1 MFPKEGLESYLGVDY
16 FDFLGASA
24 LGWVILKN
32 YILEAYLQKNS
43 KKACYTEKKR
53 KYHTNIRHDNKIPTA
68 GGKGLKKIHAFSK
81 SPHSPSK
88 VKWSFNNFFSKTF
101 GSGPAQTLTL
111 DEKQ

>member
-1 MFPKEGLESYLGVDY
+1 MFPKEGLESYLGVDH

-53 KYHTNIRHDNKIPTA
+53 KYHTNIRHENKIPTA

-81 SPHSPSK
+81 SPPFPLESK
-88 VKWSFNNFFSKTF
+88 MV
-101 GSGPAQTLTL
+101 L
-111 DEKQ
+111 

>member
-1 MFPKEGLESYLGVDY
+1 MRVDH

-53 KYHTNIRHDNKIPTA
+53 KYHTNIRHENKIPTA

-81 SPHSPSK
+81 SPPFPLESK
-88 VKWSFNNFFSKTF
+88 MV
-101 GSGPAQTLTL
+101 L
-111 DEKQ
+111 